1 MMRGQGQGGASGPR
15 LFGPL
20 LSPQCRFP
28 LHRLLVVARLGEGT
42 AAEEVAGGCP
52 PRPQGRGGGGG
63 DGAGSPT
70 LSGVVEAE
78 RAGGCS
84 AGMRGTPP
92 AALGFRPRPS

>member
-1 MMRGQGQGGASGPR
+1 M
-15 LFGPL
+15 
-20 LSPQCRFP
+20 
-28 LHRLLVVARLGEGT
+28 ARLGEGT